1 MYIVCTK
8 CVGGVYLRCTKCVC
22 GVYLVCIHC
31 PPVYTLTT
39 HVAHDDKFVK
49 LLAKYGL
56 GGPTNFNQQRQI
68 VRIIL
73 GRAVDAAGV
82 KAEDDVDEDAAGV
95 KAEEGATAKAEEGAA
110 RATAKPEEGAARA
123 TAPAK
128 PEEGGPQPEDV
139 SDEDEVKLVP
149 QLILLKDVITSI
161 WKAGGEKF
169 PYDNY
174 TSRYTPYE
182 YPAYTL
188 PTPSIYPLYAL
199 TSPRVHP
206 P

>member
-1 MYIVCTK
+1 MCDTYYVCVANDDDFVRLCSK
-8 CVGGVYLRCTKCVC
+8 YVGGTAQNSNL
-22 GVYLVCIHC
+22 
-31 PPVYTLTT
+31 
-39 HVAHDDKFVK
+39 
-49 LLAKYGL
+49 
-56 GGPTNFNQQRQI
+56 QRQL
-68 VRIIL
+68 VKIII
-73 GRAVDAAGV
+73 GRA
-82 KAEDDVDEDAAGV
+82 

-110 RATAKPEEGAARA
+110 RATAKP
-123 TAPAK
+123 
-128 PEEGGPQPEDV
+128 QPEDV

-149 QLILLKDVITSI
+149 QLILLTDVITSI

-169 PYDNY
+169 PYDDY

>member
-1 MYIVCTK
+1 MCDTYYVCVANDDDFVRLCSK
-8 CVGGVYLRCTKCVC
+8 YVGGTARNSNL
-22 GVYLVCIHC
+22 
-31 PPVYTLTT
+31 
-39 HVAHDDKFVK
+39 
-49 LLAKYGL
+49 
-56 GGPTNFNQQRQI
+56 QRQL
-68 VRIIL
+68 VKIII
-73 GRAVDAAGV
+73 GRA
-82 KAEDDVDEDAAGV
+82 

-110 RATAKPEEGAARA
+110 RATAKAEEGAARA

-169 PYDNY
+169 PYDDY

-206 P
+206 PSLTP

>member
-73 GRAVDAAGV
+73 GRAVD
-82 KAEDDVDEDAAGV
+82 VDEDAAGV
-95 KAEEGATAKAEEGAA
+95 KEEERGAKAKG
-110 RATAKPEEGAARA
+110 T
-123 TAPAK
+123 
-128 PEEGGPQPEDV
+128 
-139 SDEDEVKLVP
+139 
-149 QLILLKDVITSI
+149 
-161 WKAGGEKF
+161 
-169 PYDNY
+169 
-174 TSRYTPYE
+174 
-182 YPAYTL
+182 
-188 PTPSIYPLYAL
+188 
-199 TSPRVHP
+199 PRVHP
-206 P
+206 KCT

>member
-1 MYIVCTK
+1 M
-8 CVGGVYLRCTKCVC
+8 GGT
-22 GVYLVCIHC
+22 
-31 PPVYTLTT
+31 
-39 HVAHDDKFVK
+39 A
-49 LLAKYGL
+49 A
-56 GGPTNFNQQRQI
+56 NFNSQRQL
-68 VRIIL
+68 VNIIL
-73 GRAVDAAGV
+73 GR
-82 KAEDDVDEDAAGV
+82 
-95 KAEEGATAKAEEGAA
+95 TAKPEAVEGAA
-110 RATAKPEEGAARA
+110 AKTKPEEGAADDA
-123 TAPAK
+123 EGAAAK
-128 PEEGGPQPEDV
+128 AANV

-169 PYDNY
+169 PYDDY

-206 P
+206 PSLTP